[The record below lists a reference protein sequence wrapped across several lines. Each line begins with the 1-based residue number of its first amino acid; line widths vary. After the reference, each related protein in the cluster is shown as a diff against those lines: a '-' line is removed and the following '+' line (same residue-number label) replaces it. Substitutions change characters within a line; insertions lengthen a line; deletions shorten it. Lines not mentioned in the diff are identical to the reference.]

1 MKKEKEFQDK
11 TALITGAGSGIGR
24 ETALEFS
31 GLGTN
36 VVVSDIDE
44 IAGRETVKMLTKA
57 GGDALFVK
65 ADVTRSDDVKKMVG
79 ESVGKF
85 GGLDFAVNN
94 AGVLSAEARTGDYP
108 EEDWRRLIDINLT
121 GVFLCMKYELQQMA
135 KQSSGVIVNT
145 ASIAG
150 IAGFPKNSAYA
161 ASKHGV
167 VGLTRSAAIEYASKG
182 IRINAVC
189 PGYTLTPMAET
200 AMKLRP
206 ELEGELEKRVPLGR
220 LGKPEEIARAIIY
233 LCSDSAAFILGH
245 SLVLDGGITAI

>member
-1 MKKEKEFQDK
+1 
-11 TALITGAGSGIGR
+11 
-24 ETALEFS
+24 
-31 GLGTN
+31 

-44 IAGRETVKMLTKA
+44 TAGNETVEMLTKA

-65 ADVTRSDDVKKMVG
+65 ADVTHSQDVKKIVI
-79 ESVGKF
+79 ESVEKF
-85 GGLDFAVNN
+85 GSLDFAVNN
-94 AGVLSAEARTGDYP
+94 AGALSAEARTGDYS

-135 KQSSGVIVNT
+135 KQNNGVIVNM

-150 IAGFPKNSAYA
+150 ITGFPRNSAYA

-167 VGLTRSAAIEYASKG
+167 VGLTKSAAIEYARKG

-200 AMKLRP
+200 AMKLRG

-220 LGKPEEIARAIIY
+220 LGKPEEIAKAIIY

>member
-1 MKKEKEFQDK
+1 M
-11 TALITGAGSGIGR
+11 
-24 ETALEFS
+24 
-31 GLGTN
+31 
-36 VVVSDIDE
+36 VVSDIDE
-44 IAGRETVKMLTKA
+44 IAGNETVEMLTKA
-57 GGDALFVK
+57 GGDALFIK
-65 ADVTRSDDVKKMVG
+65 ADVTLSQDVKKIVV
-79 ESVGKF
+79 ESVEKF
-85 GGLDFAVNN
+85 GSLDFAVNN
-94 AGVLSAEARTGDYP
+94 AGVLSAEARTGDYS

-135 KQSSGVIVNT
+135 KQNSGVIVNM

-150 IAGFPKNSAYA
+150 ITAFPKNSAYA

-167 VGLTRSAAIEYASKG
+167 VGLTKSAAIEYARKG

-200 AMKLRP
+200 AMKLRG

>member
-1 MKKEKEFQDK
+1 M
-11 TALITGAGSGIGR
+11 
-24 ETALEFS
+24 
-31 GLGTN
+31 
-36 VVVSDIDE
+36 VVSDIDE
-44 IAGRETVKMLTKA
+44 TAGNETVEMLTKA

-65 ADVTRSDDVKKMVG
+65 ADVTHSQDVKKIVV
-79 ESVGKF
+79 ESVEKF
-85 GGLDFAVNN
+85 GSLDFAVNN
-94 AGVLSAEARTGDYP
+94 AGVLSAEASTGDYS

-135 KQSSGVIVNT
+135 KQNNGVIVNM

-150 IAGFPKNSAYA
+150 ITGFPKNSAYA

-167 VGLTRSAAIEYASKG
+167 VGLTKSAAIEYARKG

-200 AMKLRP
+200 AMKVGG

-220 LGKPEEIARAIIY
+220 LGKPEEIAKAIIY

>member
-1 MKKEKEFQDK
+1 M
-11 TALITGAGSGIGR
+11 
-24 ETALEFS
+24 
-31 GLGTN
+31 
-36 VVVSDIDE
+36 VVSDIDE
-44 IAGRETVKMLTKA
+44 TAGNETVEMLTKA
-57 GGDALFVK
+57 GGDALFIK
-65 ADVTRSDDVKKMVG
+65 ADVTLSQDVKKIVV
-79 ESVGKF
+79 ESVEKF
-85 GGLDFAVNN
+85 GSLDFAVNN
-94 AGVLSAEARTGDYP
+94 AGVLSAEARTGDYS

-135 KQSSGVIVNT
+135 KQKNGVIVNM

-150 IAGFPKNSAYA
+150 ITGFPKNSAYA

-167 VGLTRSAAIEYASKG
+167 VGLTKSAAIEYARKG

-200 AMKLRP
+200 AMKLRG

>member
-1 MKKEKEFQDK
+1 M
-11 TALITGAGSGIGR
+11 I
-24 ETALEFS
+24 
-31 GLGTN
+31 
-36 VVVSDIDE
+36 
-44 IAGRETVKMLTKA
+44 
-57 GGDALFVK
+57 
-65 ADVTRSDDVKKMVG
+65 
-79 ESVGKF
+79 ESVEKF
-85 GGLDFAVNN
+85 GSLDFAVNN
-94 AGVLSAEARTGDYP
+94 AGVLSAEARTGDYS

-135 KQSSGVIVNT
+135 KQNNGVIVNM

-150 IAGFPKNSAYA
+150 ITGFPRNSAYA

-167 VGLTRSAAIEYASKG
+167 VGLTKSAAIEYARKG

-200 AMKLRP
+200 AMKLRG

-220 LGKPEEIARAIIY
+220 LGKPEEIAKAIIY

-245 SLVLDGGITAI
+245 SLVLDGGIAAI

>member
-1 MKKEKEFQDK
+1 M
-11 TALITGAGSGIGR
+11 
-24 ETALEFS
+24 
-31 GLGTN
+31 
-36 VVVSDIDE
+36 VVSDIDE
-44 IAGRETVKMLTKA
+44 TAGNETVEMLTKA

-65 ADVTRSDDVKKMVG
+65 ADVTHSQDVKKIVV
-79 ESVGKF
+79 ESVEKF
-85 GGLDFAVNN
+85 GSLDFAVNN
-94 AGVLSAEARTGDYP
+94 AGVLSAEARTGDYS

-135 KQSSGVIVNT
+135 KQNNGVIVNM

-150 IAGFPKNSAYA
+150 ITGFPRNSAYA

-167 VGLTRSAAIEYASKG
+167 VGLTKSAAIEYARKG

-200 AMKLRP
+200 AMKLRG

-220 LGKPEEIARAIIY
+220 LGKPEEIAKAIIY

>member
-1 MKKEKEFQDK
+1 
-11 TALITGAGSGIGR
+11 
-24 ETALEFS
+24 
-31 GLGTN
+31 

-44 IAGRETVKMLTKA
+44 TAGNETVEMLTKA
-57 GGDALFVK
+57 GGDALFIK
-65 ADVTRSDDVKKMVG
+65 ADVTLSQDVKKIVV
-79 ESVGKF
+79 ESVEKF
-85 GGLDFAVNN
+85 GSLDFAVNN
-94 AGVLSAEARTGDYP
+94 AGVLSAEARTGDYS

-135 KQSSGVIVNT
+135 KQNSGVIVNM

-150 IAGFPKNSAYA
+150 ITAFPKNSAYA

-167 VGLTRSAAIEYASKG
+167 VGLTKSAAIEYARKG

-200 AMKLRP
+200 AMKLRG

>member
-1 MKKEKEFQDK
+1 M
-11 TALITGAGSGIGR
+11 
-24 ETALEFS
+24 
-31 GLGTN
+31 
-36 VVVSDIDE
+36 VVSDIDE
-44 IAGRETVKMLTKA
+44 TAGNETVEMLTKA

-65 ADVTRSDDVKKMVG
+65 ADVTHSQDVKKIVV
-79 ESVGKF
+79 ESVEKF
-85 GGLDFAVNN
+85 GSLDFAVNN
-94 AGVLSAEARTGDYP
+94 AGALSAEARTGDYS

-135 KQSSGVIVNT
+135 KQNNGVIVNM

-150 IAGFPKNSAYA
+150 ITGFPKNSAYA

-167 VGLTRSAAIEYASKG
+167 VGLTKSAAIEYARKG

-200 AMKLRP
+200 AMKLRG

-233 LCSDSAAFILGH
+233 LCSDSSRFH
-245 SLVLDGGITAI
+245 RSLFDGLHPKPFLFPKYIENSGIR

>member
-1 MKKEKEFQDK
+1 M
-11 TALITGAGSGIGR
+11 
-24 ETALEFS
+24 
-31 GLGTN
+31 
-36 VVVSDIDE
+36 VVSDIDE
-44 IAGRETVKMLTKA
+44 TAGNETVEMLTKA

-65 ADVTRSDDVKKMVG
+65 ADVTHSQDVKKIVV
-79 ESVGKF
+79 ESVEKF
-85 GGLDFAVNN
+85 GSLDFAVNN
-94 AGVLSAEARTGDYP
+94 AGALSAEARTGDYS

-135 KQSSGVIVNT
+135 KQNNGVIVNM

-150 IAGFPKNSAYA
+150 ITGFPRNSAYA

-167 VGLTRSAAIEYASKG
+167 VGLTKSAAIEYARKG

-200 AMKLRP
+200 AMKLRG

-245 SLVLDGGITAI
+245 SLVLDGGIAAI

>member
-1 MKKEKEFQDK
+1 M
-11 TALITGAGSGIGR
+11 
-24 ETALEFS
+24 
-31 GLGTN
+31 
-36 VVVSDIDE
+36 VVSDIDE
-44 IAGRETVKMLTKA
+44 TAGNETVEMLTKA

-65 ADVTRSDDVKKMVG
+65 ADVTHSQDVKKIVI
-79 ESVGKF
+79 ESVEKF
-85 GGLDFAVNN
+85 GSLDFAVNN
-94 AGVLSAEARTGDYP
+94 AGALSAEARTGDYS

-135 KQSSGVIVNT
+135 KQNNGVIVNM

-150 IAGFPKNSAYA
+150 ITGFPKNSAYA

-167 VGLTRSAAIEYASKG
+167 VGLTKSAAIEYARKG

-200 AMKLRP
+200 AMKLRG

>member
-1 MKKEKEFQDK
+1 M
-11 TALITGAGSGIGR
+11 
-24 ETALEFS
+24 
-31 GLGTN
+31 
-36 VVVSDIDE
+36 VVSDIDE
-44 IAGRETVKMLTKA
+44 TAGNETVEMLTKA

-65 ADVTRSDDVKKMVG
+65 ADVTHSQDVKKIVV
-79 ESVGKF
+79 ESVEKF
-85 GGLDFAVNN
+85 GSLDFAVNN
-94 AGVLSAEARTGDYP
+94 AGALSAEARTGDYS

-135 KQSSGVIVNT
+135 KQNNGVIVNM

-150 IAGFPKNSAYA
+150 ITGFPRNSAYA

-167 VGLTRSAAIEYASKG
+167 VGLTKSAAIEYARKG

-200 AMKLRP
+200 AMKLRG

-220 LGKPEEIARAIIY
+220 LGKPEEIAKAIIY

-245 SLVLDGGITAI
+245 SLVLDGGIAAI

>member
-1 MKKEKEFQDK
+1 M
-11 TALITGAGSGIGR
+11 
-24 ETALEFS
+24 
-31 GLGTN
+31 
-36 VVVSDIDE
+36 VVSDIDE
-44 IAGRETVKMLTKA
+44 TAGNETVEMLTKA

-65 ADVTRSDDVKKMVG
+65 ADVTHSQDVKKIVV
-79 ESVGKF
+79 ESVEKF
-85 GGLDFAVNN
+85 GSLDFAINN
-94 AGVLSAEARTGDYP
+94 AGALSAEARTGDYS

-135 KQSSGVIVNT
+135 KQNNGVIVNM

-150 IAGFPKNSAYA
+150 ITGFPRNSAYA

-167 VGLTRSAAIEYASKG
+167 VGLTKSAAIEYARKG

-200 AMKLRP
+200 AMKLRG

-220 LGKPEEIARAIIY
+220 LGKPEEIAKAIIY

>member
-1 MKKEKEFQDK
+1 M
-11 TALITGAGSGIGR
+11 
-24 ETALEFS
+24 
-31 GLGTN
+31 
-36 VVVSDIDE
+36 VVSDIDE
-44 IAGRETVKMLTKA
+44 TAGNETVEMLTKA

-65 ADVTRSDDVKKMVG
+65 ADVTHSQDVKKIVV
-79 ESVGKF
+79 ESVEKF
-85 GGLDFAVNN
+85 GSLDFAINN
-94 AGVLSAEARTGDYP
+94 AGALSAEARTGDYS

-135 KQSSGVIVNT
+135 KQNNGVIVNM

-150 IAGFPKNSAYA
+150 ITGFPRNSAYA

-167 VGLTRSAAIEYASKG
+167 VGLTKSAAIEYARKG

-200 AMKLRP
+200 AMKLRG

-220 LGKPEEIARAIIY
+220 LGKPEEIAKAIIY

-245 SLVLDGGITAI
+245 SLVLDGGIAAI

>member
-1 MKKEKEFQDK
+1 M
-11 TALITGAGSGIGR
+11 
-24 ETALEFS
+24 
-31 GLGTN
+31 
-36 VVVSDIDE
+36 VVSDIDE
-44 IAGRETVKMLTKA
+44 TAGNETVEMLTKA

-65 ADVTRSDDVKKMVG
+65 ADVTHSQDVKKIVV
-79 ESVGKF
+79 ESVEKF
-85 GGLDFAVNN
+85 GSLDFAINN
-94 AGVLSAEARTGDYP
+94 AGALSAEARTGDYS

-135 KQSSGVIVNT
+135 KQNNGVIVNM

-150 IAGFPKNSAYA
+150 ITGFPRNSAYA

-167 VGLTRSAAIEYASKG
+167 VGLTKSAAIEYARKG

-200 AMKLRP
+200 AMKLRGEP
-206 ELEGELEKRVPLGR
+206 EGELEKRVPLGR

-233 LCSDSAAFILGH
+233 LCSDSGRFHPGPLSGSGRRH
-245 SLVLDGGITAI
+245 CCNMSMHTQEGCL

>member
-1 MKKEKEFQDK
+1 MKKEFQDK
-11 TALITGAGSGIGR
+11 TALITGGGSGIGR
-24 ETALEFS
+24 ETALEFA

-36 VVVSDIDE
+36 VVISDIDE
-44 IAGRETVKMLTKA
+44 TAGNETVEMLTKA

-65 ADVTRSDDVKKMVG
+65 ANVTRSEDVKKMVG
-79 ESVGKF
+79 ESVEKF
-85 GGLDFAVNN
+85 GSLDFAVNN
-94 AGVLSAEARTGDYP
+94 AGVLSAEARTGDYS

-135 KQSSGVIVNT
+135 KQNSGVIVNL

-150 IAGFPKNSAYA
+150 ITGFPKNSAYV

-167 VGLTRSAAIEYASKG
+167 VGLTKSAAIEYARKG

-189 PGYTLTPMAET
+189 PGYTWTPMAET

-220 LGKPEEIARAIIY
+220 LAEPEEIAGAIIY

>member
-1 MKKEKEFQDK
+1 M
-11 TALITGAGSGIGR
+11 
-24 ETALEFS
+24 
-31 GLGTN
+31 
-36 VVVSDIDE
+36 VVSDIDE
-44 IAGRETVKMLTKA
+44 TAGNETVEMLTKA

-65 ADVTRSDDVKKMVG
+65 ADVTHSQDVKKIVV
-79 ESVGKF
+79 ESVEKF
-85 GGLDFAVNN
+85 GSLDFAVNN
-94 AGVLSAEARTGDYP
+94 AGALSAEARTGDYS

-135 KQSSGVIVNT
+135 KQNNGVIVNM

-150 IAGFPKNSAYA
+150 ITGFPKNSAYA

-167 VGLTRSAAIEYASKG
+167 VGLTKSAAIEYARKG

-200 AMKLRP
+200 AMKLRG

>member
-1 MKKEKEFQDK
+1 MWLSLTSMKQPATK
-11 TALITGAGSGIGR
+11 
-24 ETALEFS
+24 
-31 GLGTN
+31 
-36 VVVSDIDE
+36 
-44 IAGRETVKMLTKA
+44 LTKA

-65 ADVTRSDDVKKMVG
+65 ADVTHSQDVKKIVV
-79 ESVGKF
+79 ESVEKF
-85 GGLDFAVNN
+85 GSLDFAINN
-94 AGVLSAEARTGDYP
+94 AGALSAEARTGDYS

-135 KQSSGVIVNT
+135 KQNNGVIVNM

-150 IAGFPKNSAYA
+150 ITGFPRNSAYA

-167 VGLTRSAAIEYASKG
+167 VGLTKSAAIEYARKG

-200 AMKLRP
+200 AMKLRG

-245 SLVLDGGITAI
+245 SLVLAGGIAAI

>member
-1 MKKEKEFQDK
+1 M
-11 TALITGAGSGIGR
+11 
-24 ETALEFS
+24 
-31 GLGTN
+31 
-36 VVVSDIDE
+36 VVSDIDE
-44 IAGRETVKMLTKA
+44 TAGNETVEMLTKA

-65 ADVTRSDDVKKMVG
+65 ADVTHSQDVKKIVI
-79 ESVGKF
+79 ESVEKF
-85 GGLDFAVNN
+85 GSLDFAVNN
-94 AGVLSAEARTGDYP
+94 AGALSAEARTGDYS

-135 KQSSGVIVNT
+135 KQNNGVIVNM

-150 IAGFPKNSAYA
+150 ITGFPRNSAYA

-167 VGLTRSAAIEYASKG
+167 VGLTKSAAIEYARKG

-200 AMKLRP
+200 AMKLRG

-220 LGKPEEIARAIIY
+220 LGKPEEIAKAIIY

>member
-1 MKKEKEFQDK
+1 M
-11 TALITGAGSGIGR
+11 
-24 ETALEFS
+24 
-31 GLGTN
+31 
-36 VVVSDIDE
+36 VVSDIDE
-44 IAGRETVKMLTKA
+44 TAGNETVEMLTKA

-65 ADVTRSDDVKKMVG
+65 ADVTHSQDVKKIVV
-79 ESVGKF
+79 ESVEKF
-85 GGLDFAVNN
+85 GSLDFAVNN
-94 AGVLSAEARTGDYP
+94 AGVLSAEARTGDYS

-135 KQSSGVIVNT
+135 KQNNGVIVNM

-150 IAGFPKNSAYA
+150 ITGFPRNSAYA

-167 VGLTRSAAIEYASKG
+167 VGLTKSAAIEYARKG

-200 AMKLRP
+200 AMKLRG

-220 LGKPEEIARAIIY
+220 LGKPEEIAKAIIY

-245 SLVLDGGITAI
+245 SLVLDGGIAAI

>member
-1 MKKEKEFQDK
+1 M
-11 TALITGAGSGIGR
+11 
-24 ETALEFS
+24 
-31 GLGTN
+31 
-36 VVVSDIDE
+36 VVSDIDE
-44 IAGRETVKMLTKA
+44 TAGNETVEMLTKA

-65 ADVTRSDDVKKMVG
+65 ADVTHSQDVKKIVI
-79 ESVGKF
+79 ESVEKF
-85 GGLDFAVNN
+85 GSLDFAVNN
-94 AGVLSAEARTGDYP
+94 AGVLSAEARTGDYS

-135 KQSSGVIVNT
+135 KQNNGVIVNM

-150 IAGFPKNSAYA
+150 ITGFPKNSAYA

-167 VGLTRSAAIEYASKG
+167 VGLTKSAAIEYARKG

-200 AMKLRP
+200 AMKLRG

-245 SLVLDGGITAI
+245 SLVLDGGIAAI

>member
-1 MKKEKEFQDK
+1 
-11 TALITGAGSGIGR
+11 
-24 ETALEFS
+24 
-31 GLGTN
+31 
-36 VVVSDIDE
+36 
-44 IAGRETVKMLTKA
+44 
-57 GGDALFVK
+57 LFVK
-65 ADVTRSDDVKKMVG
+65 ADVTHSQDVKKIVV
-79 ESVGKF
+79 ESVEKF
-85 GGLDFAVNN
+85 GSLDFAINN
-94 AGVLSAEARTGDYP
+94 AGALNAEARTGDYS

-135 KQSSGVIVNT
+135 KQNNGVIVNM

-150 IAGFPKNSAYA
+150 ITGFPRNSAYA

-167 VGLTRSAAIEYASKG
+167 VGLTKSAAIEYARKG

-200 AMKLRP
+200 AMKLRG

-220 LGKPEEIARAIIY
+220 LGKPQEIARAIIY

-245 SLVLDGGITAI
+245 SLVLDGGIAAI

>member
-1 MKKEKEFQDK
+1 M
-11 TALITGAGSGIGR
+11 
-24 ETALEFS
+24 
-31 GLGTN
+31 
-36 VVVSDIDE
+36 VVSDIDE
-44 IAGRETVKMLTKA
+44 TAGNETVEMLTKA

-65 ADVTRSDDVKKMVG
+65 ADVTHSQDVKKIVV
-79 ESVGKF
+79 ESVEKF
-85 GGLDFAVNN
+85 GSLDFAVNN
-94 AGVLSAEARTGDYP
+94 AGALSAEARTGDYS

-135 KQSSGVIVNT
+135 KQNNGVIVNM

-150 IAGFPKNSAYA
+150 ITGFPRNSAYA

-167 VGLTRSAAIEYASKG
+167 VGLTKSAAIEYARKG

-200 AMKLRP
+200 AMKLRG

-220 LGKPEEIARAIIY
+220 LGKPEEIAKAIIY

>member
-1 MKKEKEFQDK
+1 MWLSLTSMKQPATK
-11 TALITGAGSGIGR
+11 
-24 ETALEFS
+24 
-31 GLGTN
+31 
-36 VVVSDIDE
+36 
-44 IAGRETVKMLTKA
+44 LTKA

-65 ADVTRSDDVKKMVG
+65 ADVTHSQDVKKIVV
-79 ESVGKF
+79 ESVEKF

-94 AGVLSAEARTGDYP
+94 AGVLSAEARTGDYS

-135 KQSSGVIVNT
+135 KQNNGVIVNM

-150 IAGFPKNSAYA
+150 ITGFPRNSAYA

-167 VGLTRSAAIEYASKG
+167 VGLTKSAAIEYARKG

-200 AMKLRP
+200 AMKLR
-206 ELEGELEKRVPLGR
+206 GN
-220 LGKPEEIARAIIY
+220 
-233 LCSDSAAFILGH
+233 
-245 SLVLDGGITAI
+245 

>member
-1 MKKEKEFQDK
+1 M
-11 TALITGAGSGIGR
+11 
-24 ETALEFS
+24 
-31 GLGTN
+31 
-36 VVVSDIDE
+36 VVSDIDE
-44 IAGRETVKMLTKA
+44 TAGNETVEMLTKA

-65 ADVTRSDDVKKMVG
+65 ADVTHSQDVKKIVI
-79 ESVGKF
+79 ESVEKF
-85 GGLDFAVNN
+85 GSLDFAVNN
-94 AGVLSAEARTGDYP
+94 AGALSAEARTGDYS

-135 KQSSGVIVNT
+135 KQNNGVIVNM

-150 IAGFPKNSAYA
+150 ITGFPRNSAYA

-167 VGLTRSAAIEYASKG
+167 VGLTKSAAIEYARKG

-200 AMKLRP
+200 AMKLRG

-245 SLVLDGGITAI
+245 SLVLDGGIAAI